1 MKCFCKKFLL
11 YVFIVIAL
19 VIIKPEMSYADTT
32 YYVPYGG
39 TIEVPIGSAT
49 STYKKFTY
57 GYYYRGTDTHGR
69 PRLYKKTF
77 LFGIGRLHRDTLY
90 GVNGCSSAEIYSV
103 GSQNG
108 NQKSIT
114 AYATVKNVTGRVE
127 FKDYRSQSSVFIEVC
142 PHSSQSRWLTSGD
155 THYRACNT
163 CGTWLTSHNRNSNY
177 RWSYNE
183 GSHWAQCNTC
193 GLTWASSGHGFGGWY
208 GNTAT
213 CTAGGNQYR
222 KCNTC
227 GYVASAATSA
237 LGHNYGA
244 EYSENGQIKKR
255 CSRCGYIYPVRYI
268 SYQVKYNGN
277 GATEGSMEN
286 STHVYETEKML
297 SLNNY
302 KKTGYTFLGWNS
314 DAAAEAVQWKNQETV
329 KNLTKKDGDIVN
341 LYAKWKINQYPVR
354 YIIFDE
360 TQNKAVH
367 QISKNI
373 DYGTTV
379 KGTDID
385 TELNP
390 DANHVFYISGD
401 DRPYRLNMDGNI
413 ETAAKVTVT
422 GATVY
427 RYCRLNE
434 IKVTFDLNK
443 PAASKAEPSCNKDSM
458 IVIPLQ
464 SYGTLPEAKLLDYTF
479 DGWYTAATGGKKIT
493 AESTVEATREHKL
506 YAHWIGKPP
515 VVTDTTTNPEV
526 IEYLGIN
533 EPEYIKQYGP
543 LSSDLIQ
550 EGKLQYPYS
559 KTKIAAY
566 TGGGVAEDGSTNH
579 WTWQISTDGTTWS
592 DLILEGETRT
602 EANGV
607 TYRTYAE
614 DAEAGTFYLEIDH
627 AIRDIHNTKYRIVL
641 KNNAGSSTSDPITL
655 FVYWLPGY

>member
-1 MKCFCKKFLL
+1 MKKIFFRKIFFFLIFAICTMT
-11 YVFIVIAL
+11 YETNVFAANKDIFSTTRYCIGDYAEYGVG
-19 VIIKPEMSYADTT
+19 IKDSYL
-32 YYVPYGG
+32 
-39 TIEVPIGSAT
+39 TINKSSNFNKYEGFEFYAS
-49 STYKKFTY
+49 
-57 GYYYRGTDTHGR
+57 GNRR
-69 PRLYKKTF
+69 
-77 LFGIGRLHRDTLY
+77 LFGPLNTGHTGWWRSFHY
-90 GVNGCSSAEIYSV
+90 SSKREKYFKDLEVYVTV
-103 GSQNG
+103 GPHEYQNG
-108 NQKSIT
+108 VCKYCGSP
-114 AYATVKNVTGRVE
+114 
-127 FKDYRSQSSVFIEVC
+127 C
-142 PHSSQSRWLTSGD
+142 PHSSQSGWLTSGD
-155 THYRACNT
+155 THYRVCNT
-163 CGTWLTSHNRNSNY
+163 CGIWTTSHNRNANY
-177 RWSYNE
+177 RWAADATN
-183 GSHWAQCNTC
+183 HWAQCNTC
-193 GLTWASSGHGFGGWY
+193 GLTWSSAAHGFGGWY

-213 CTAGGNQYR
+213 CTAGGTQYR

-244 EYSENGQIKKR
+244 EYSEDGQIKQK
-255 CSRCGYIYPVRYI
+255 CLRCGNIQPVRYI
-268 SYQVKYNGN
+268 SYQIKYNGN
-277 GATEGSMEN
+277 GATEGAMEN
-286 STHVYETEKML
+286 SSHVYETPKML

-314 DAAAEAVQWKNQETV
+314 NAVADAVQWQNQETV
-329 KNLTKKDGDIVN
+329 KNLTQKDGDIVN
-341 LYAKWKINQYPVR
+341 IYAKWENNQYPVR

-367 QISKNI
+367 QITKNI
-373 DYGTTV
+373 NYDTTV

-385 TELNP
+385 QELKP
-390 DANHVFYISGD
+390 DTNHVFYIDGD

-434 IKVTFDLNK
+434 IKVMLDLNK
-443 PAASKAEPSCNKDSM
+443 PVASNAEPSCSKDSI

-464 SYGTLPEAKLLDYTF
+464 PYGTLPEPELLDYQF
-479 DGWYTAATGGKKIT
+479 DGWYTEAAGGKKIT
-493 AESTVEATREHKL
+493 AESIVNATREHTL
-506 YAHWIGKPP
+506 YAHWIAKPP
-515 VVTDTTTNPEV
+515 VIVDTTENPEV
-526 IEYLGIN
+526 IEYLGV
-533 EPEYIKQYGP
+533 EEAEYIRQYGP

-627 AIRDIHNTKYRIVL
+627 AVRSIHNTKYRIVL